1 MSISNL
7 AVCFG
12 PTLLRPEED
21 TMAAI
26 IDIKF
31 CNTVV
36 ETLIRNYDAV
46 RAPLELGEW
55 CRRAFCVVLRGVA
68 QCCLV
73 WSLIRGV
80 VMCFAGGTFYR
91 HCLGLPWASRA
102 CM

>member
-46 RAPLELGEW
+46 RSW
-55 CRRAFCVVLRGVA
+55 VVKSWVK
-68 QCCLV
+68 
-73 WSLIRGV
+73 
-80 VMCFAGGTFYR
+80 
-91 HCLGLPWASRA
+91 
-102 CM
+102 